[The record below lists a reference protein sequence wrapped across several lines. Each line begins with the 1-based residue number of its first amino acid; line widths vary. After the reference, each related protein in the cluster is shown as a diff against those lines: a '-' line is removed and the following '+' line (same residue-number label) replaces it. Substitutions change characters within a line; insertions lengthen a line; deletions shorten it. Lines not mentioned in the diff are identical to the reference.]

1 MRLHTHPWREW
12 WRAYVVDDEE
22 QQVINAPEPTDHT
35 LNVAVS
41 ATCIVLDD
49 VLTRVPDVYLAL
61 EQSAGHMHADARL
74 IVGIRNRIWQPLI
87 RLHRRLTG
95 DRTPM
100 GNWIPPSDVVNL
112 LEQTGFE
119 VVRRESA
126 VLCPAGIPV
135 VGRFLNRWI
144 APLPLFRSLCVY
156 NVIVARRIDRAVTAS
171 PSVSVIVA
179 ARNEA
184 GNIPSLVD
192 RLPRLAGV
200 QELIF
205 IEGGS
210 RDNTWEVIQHE
221 VAARRSPSTVLR
233 AAQQTGKGKGDAVR
247 LGFSMATGD
256 ILIILDADLS
266 VPPEELPRFIDLL
279 RAGKCEFANGSRL
292 VYPMEKEAMQF
303 LNLIGNRLFGIA
315 FTYLLGQPVRDTLC
329 GTKALWRRDYE
340 RIAARRAYFGEL
352 DPFGDFDLL
361 FGAAR
366 LNLRIRDV
374 PVHYKERTYGS
385 TNISR
390 FRHGLLLLRM
400 TVLAARRLKFV
411 PLRIKHP

>member
-1 MRLHTHPWREW
+1 MDIE
-12 WRAYVVDDEE
+12 
-22 QQVINAPEPTDHT
+22 N
-35 LNVAVS
+35 
-41 ATCIVLDD
+41 
-49 VLTRVPDVYLAL
+49 
-61 EQSAGHMHADARL
+61 L
-74 IVGIRNRIWQPLI
+74 IVQCSG
-87 RLHRRLTG
+87 
-95 DRTPM
+95 
-100 GNWIPPSDVVNL
+100 
-112 LEQTGFE
+112 E
-119 VVRRESA
+119 VITAS
-126 VLCPAGIPV
+126 PV
-135 VGRFLNRWI
+135 VLIDGGFSALRTFVNRWF
-144 APLPLFRSLCVY
+144 APLPVFKSLCRY
-156 NVIVARRIDRAVTAS
+156 NVVIARSTAFS
-171 PSVSVIVA
+171 RNDAPSVSIIVA

-184 GNIPSLVD
+184 GNIPALID
-192 RLPRLAGV
+192 RVPQLADV

-210 RDNTWEVIQHE
+210 RDETWGVIQRE
-221 VAARRSPSTVLR
+221 ISSRQSSRTALR

-266 VPPEELPRFIDLL
+266 VMPEELPRFIDLM
-279 RAGKCEFANGSRL
+279 RTGKCEFANGSRL

-315 FTYLLGQPVRDTLC
+315 FTYLLGQSVRDTLC
-329 GTKALWRRDYE
+329 GTKALWRRDYD
-340 RIAARRAYFGEL
+340 RIAARRAFFGEL

-400 TVLAARRLKFV
+400 TALAARRLKFV
-411 PLRIKHP
+411 PLRIEQP

>member
-1 MRLHTHPWREW
+1 MKGLHEWISAVFGHGEHSSCSRTTISSAAHHDTVVILPEALHTAGDLYQIISQTLAELHGHQRAAFILETRSRSLLQRFRGRRE
-12 WRAYVVDDEE
+12 
-22 QQVINAPEPTDHT
+22 H
-35 LNVAVS
+35 
-41 ATCIVLDD
+41 
-49 VLTRVPDVYLAL
+49 RVNWLLPMDI
-61 EQSAGHMHADARL
+61 ENL
-74 IVGIRNRIWQPLI
+74 IVQCSG
-87 RLHRRLTG
+87 
-95 DRTPM
+95 
-100 GNWIPPSDVVNL
+100 
-112 LEQTGFE
+112 E
-119 VVRRESA
+119 VITAS
-126 VLCPAGIPV
+126 PV
-135 VGRFLNRWI
+135 VLIDGGFSALRTFVNRWF
-144 APLPLFRSLCVY
+144 APLPVFKSLCRY
-156 NVIVARRIDRAVTAS
+156 NVVIARSTAFS
-171 PSVSVIVA
+171 RNDAPSVSIIVA

-184 GNIPSLVD
+184 GNIPALID
-192 RLPRLAGV
+192 RVPQLADV

-210 RDNTWEVIQHE
+210 RDETWGVIQRE
-221 VAARRSPSTVLR
+221 ISSRQSSRTALR

-266 VPPEELPRFIDLL
+266 VMPEELPRFIDLI
-279 RAGKCEFANGSRL
+279 RTGKCEFANGSRL

-315 FTYLLGQPVRDTLC
+315 FTYLLGQSVRDTLC
-329 GTKALWRRDYE
+329 GTKALWRRDYD
-340 RIAARRAYFGEL
+340 RIAARRAFFGEL

-400 TVLAARRLKFV
+400 TALAARRLKFV
-411 PLRIKHP
+411 PLRIEQP